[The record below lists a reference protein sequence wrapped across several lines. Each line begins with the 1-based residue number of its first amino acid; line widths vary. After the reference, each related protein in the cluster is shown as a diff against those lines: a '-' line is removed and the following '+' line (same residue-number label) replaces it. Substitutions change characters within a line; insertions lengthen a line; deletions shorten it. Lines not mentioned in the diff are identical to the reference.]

1 KIDAARELHMLDAL
15 ESQLDEGNLDA
26 ASIREGLEEMARDL
40 AQSDKLESTANAMKN
55 KELNLAADE
64 LRKLA
69 EKLGLNTPDSN
80 KQMQK
85 SLQQASESPR
95 LGLEELAKL
104 LKEAAENLKN
114 QDQEGAQESLDQAA
128 QELDNIEQK

>member
-1 KIDAARELHMLDAL
+1 MR
-15 ESQLDEGNLDA
+15 
-26 ASIREGLEEMARDL
+26 
-40 AQSDKLESTANAMKN
+40 N

-69 EKLGLNTPDSN
+69 EKLGLNTPESN
-80 KQMQK
+80 KQMEK

-104 LKEAAENLKN
+104 LKEAAENLQN
-114 QDQEGAQESLDQAA
+114 QDQQGAQEALDEAA
-128 QELDNIEQK
+128 QELDSIQEKMHSQDLKNLAGQQLQNLQQSLKQRQQAGSQ